1 MPAHRQITRPPT
13 NLAVLCSGVR
23 ANRVA
28 AIAVIAGMHKPWR
41 TTFSE
46 RDYKSVRELGDEH
59 RRHYPRKIAMCQL
72 GQVAGAHSARAGSSL
87 QRVTVRRAGNA
98 RYPPNCE

>member
-28 AIAVIAGMHKPWR
+28 AIAVIAGLRKPWR

-46 RDYKSVRELGDEH
+46 RDYKSVRDLGDEH
-59 RRHYPRKIAMCQL
+59 RRYHPRRIAMCQR
-72 GQVAGAHSARAGSSL
+72 GQVAGT
-87 QRVTVRRAGNA
+87 QRVRRQFVTEGDSATIRERA
-98 RYPPNCE
+98 ISA